1 MKAEDTIS
9 ALQRLREEGNIWK
22 SVVEKGKEMER
33 NEESLL
39 LCDYFMQ
46 PSIDRERRSL
56 DEKRVKWIVRRVEM
70 VTKETKERFLG
81 IKEVEYRVDKQ
92 AVEKRP
98 ATESP
103 NDIEWQLLEEQWL
116 MEMLLLYEVNQWERL
131 FWNKLKAILDQ
142 IENDRVEVK
151 GRLTREWR
159 ADCWRRLNIQMHAAQ
174 KRLTD
179 DKGYVGLLSDQWA
192 SSISRFFEGAENP
205 NSISLRREIESQIDE
220 HELLYPRHASE
231 IRLRIEYEME
241 DRSISV

>member
-39 LCDYFMQ
+39 LCDYFMHS
-46 PSIDRERRSL
+46 SIDRERRSL

-98 ATESP
+98 ATE
-103 NDIEWQLLEEQWL
+103 IT
-116 MEMLLLYEVNQWERL
+116 
-131 FWNKLKAILDQ
+131 K
-142 IENDRVEVK
+142 
-151 GRLTREWR
+151 
-159 ADCWRRLNIQMHAAQ
+159 
-174 KRLTD
+174 
-179 DKGYVGLLSDQWA
+179 
-192 SSISRFFEGAENP
+192 
-205 NSISLRREIESQIDE
+205 
-220 HELLYPRHASE
+220 
-231 IRLRIEYEME
+231 
-241 DRSISV
+241 